1 MRARNRGRAN
11 PQGLPP
17 KHAGAGATIGAI
29 TSHMPM
35 YRGAVDLYTPSQPA
49 AERSLRVQA
58 VHRAPTLIDAALPG
72 QGILRDVALV
82 VGFSLLVTVFAQI
95 AVNLPFTT
103 VPLTGQTLAVLLTG
117 GALGAWRGAAS
128 LGLYAVWGTIGIPVF
143 APPTAV
149 LQDQLVHFIF
159 PWQGLADPVWAITSG
174 GYIVGFIA
182 AAYVVGW
189 LAERGWDRGRYVPV
203 AMLAGNVLLYIPG
216 LLWLGFVISSG
227 LLNDTLAAQFGLE
240 SFDLAEAIPGATTL
254 DKTLVGGLYPFIV
267 GDLIKLYIA
276 AVALPGAWA
285 LIGRRRS

>member
-1 MRARNRGRAN
+1 
-11 PQGLPP
+11 
-17 KHAGAGATIGAI
+17 
-29 TSHMPM
+29 MPM
-35 YRGAVDLYTPSQPA
+35 YRGAVDLYTRSQPA
-49 AERSLRVQA
+49 AERFLHVQA
-58 VHRAPTLIDAALPG
+58 VHRAPTLIDVALPG
-72 QGILRDVALV
+72 KGVLRDIALI
-82 VGFSLLVTVFAQI
+82 VGFSLLVAAFAQI

-149 LQDQLVHFIF
+149 LQGQLVHFIF

>member
-1 MRARNRGRAN
+1 M
-11 PQGLPP
+11 Q
-17 KHAGAGATIGAI
+17 
-29 TSHMPM
+29 
-35 YRGAVDLYTPSQPA
+35 A
-49 AERSLRVQA
+49 AQ
-58 VHRAPTLIDAALPG
+58 RAPTLIDVALPG
-72 QGILRDVALV
+72 QGILRDVALI
-82 VGFSLLVTVFAQI
+82 VGFSILVTVFAQI

-117 GALGAWRGAAS
+117 GTLGAWRGAAS
-128 LGLYAVWGTIGIPVF
+128 LGLYAVWGTLGIPVF
-143 APPTAV
+143 APPTAA
-149 LQDQLVHFIF
+149 LQDELVHFIF
-159 PWQGLADPVWAITSG
+159 PWEGLADPIWAITSG

-216 LLWLGFVISSG
+216 LLWLGFVISTG

-240 SFDLAEAIPGATTL
+240 SFDLAEFLLGSNTL
-254 DKTLVGGLYPFIV
+254 DKTLIAGLYPFIA